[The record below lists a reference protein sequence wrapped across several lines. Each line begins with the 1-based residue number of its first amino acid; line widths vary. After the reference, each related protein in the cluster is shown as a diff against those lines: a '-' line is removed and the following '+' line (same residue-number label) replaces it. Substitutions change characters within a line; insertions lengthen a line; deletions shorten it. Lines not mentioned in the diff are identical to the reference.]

1 MKPTTLIS
9 LSERELALFFP
20 GSLRARLQELLPEAH
35 LINAEPG
42 KHAEW
47 SEALHRIRPEI
58 LVTGWHTPLLPDEC
72 PGLRYVCHIAG
83 SVRRHVPRSLLE
95 RGVAVGNWGETV
107 ADTVAEAALGMVL
120 AALRRTQYFGDMM
133 HRDRGWQ
140 WAPAG
145 ALSLIERR
153 VAIHGFGAVVR
164 HLIPMLKPFR
174 CPVLVYAAGM
184 PDSCFAEH
192 AVQRADSLE
201 QLFDWADV
209 VVEAEAL
216 IPANRGC
223 ISEPLL
229 RRLRRDGVFVNI
241 ARGAL
246 VDEAALAKV
255 AAERGLRVALDVY
268 EAEPLAA
275 DSPLRGLADAVLFPH
290 VAGPTEDR
298 AHLCGEL
305 ALANLARF
313 VRGMPIIAPVTLAIY
328 DRSS

>member
-1 MKPTTLIS
+1 MKPTALIS
-9 LSERELALFFP
+9 LSERELAFFFP

-35 LINAEPG
+35 LIKAEPG

-72 PGLRYVCHIAG
+72 PGLRYICHVAG

-95 RGVAVGNWGETV
+95 RGVVVGNWGETV
-107 ADTVAEAALGMVL
+107 ADTVAEAAFAMIL
-120 AALRRTQYFGDMM
+120 AALRRTQYFGDIM

-145 ALSLIERR
+145 TLSLIERR
-153 VAIHGFGAVVR
+153 VGIHGFGAVVR
-164 HLIPMLKPFR
+164 HLLPMLKPFR

-184 PDSCFAEH
+184 PDSCFVEH
-192 AVQRADSLE
+192 AVRRADSLE

-216 IPANRGC
+216 TPTNRGC
-223 ISEPLL
+223 IGEPLL
-229 RRLRRDGVFVNI
+229 RRLRRDGVFVNV

-255 AAERGLRVALDVY
+255 AAEHGLRVALDVY
-268 EAEPLAA
+268 ETEPLAA

-305 ALANLARF
+305 ALENLARF
-313 VRGMPIIAPVTLAIY
+313 VRGTPIIAPVTLAIY
-328 DRSS
+328 DRST